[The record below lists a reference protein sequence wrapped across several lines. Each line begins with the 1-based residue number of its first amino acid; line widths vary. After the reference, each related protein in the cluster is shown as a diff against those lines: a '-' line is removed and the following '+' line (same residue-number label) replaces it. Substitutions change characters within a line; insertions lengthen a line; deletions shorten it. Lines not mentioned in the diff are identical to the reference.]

1 MGKNEAMALTAA
13 ALAALRIDGERLW
26 KSIMDLAT
34 IGATDKGGVRRL
46 ALTDLDRAGRDLVV
60 GWCRDAGLAVRVD
73 RVGNIFAR
81 RAGRDAARRAV
92 AAGSHVDTQPSG
104 GKFDGNFGVL
114 AALEVM
120 RTLDDHGIATA
131 APLEVAIWTNEEGT
145 RFTPMMMGSGAWAG
159 IYGVDFIHAQRDGDG
174 KSVGDELARIGY
186 AGDAPMGGTAGGPGF
201 DAYFEAHIEQG
212 PVLEAAGLPIGVVV
226 GALGQNW
233 YDVAFEG
240 MDAHAGPTPM
250 ALRRDAALAAAR
262 LVEAVNRIALDEA
275 PDGRGTVGMV
285 AVKPNSRNVIPGFA
299 QVSVDFRHP
308 SADGLARMDAA
319 LRAAAADIGARGG
332 VGVEVK
338 PQVAFPPC
346 AFDPGCVGLV
356 REAARRLGLPHMDI
370 VSGAGHDAVHV
381 ASVAPTAMI
390 FVPCKD
396 GISHNEIEDALPE
409 HVTAGG
415 NVLLHAMLA
424 RALA

>member
-1 MGKNEAMALTAA
+1 MGRNEPN
-13 ALAALRIDGERLW
+13 ALAAAAIGTLRVDGERLW
-26 KSIMDLAT
+26 RALMDLAR
-34 IGATDKGGVRRL
+34 IGATEKGGVRRL
-46 ALTDLDRAGRDLVV
+46 ALTDLDGAGRDLVV
-60 GWCRDAGLAVRVD
+60 SWCRDAGLAIRID

-81 RAGRDAARRAV
+81 RAGRDAGRRAV

-120 RTLDDHGIATA
+120 RTLNDHGIETA

-145 RFTPMMMGSGAWAG
+145 RFTPVMMGSGAWAG
-159 IYGVDFIHAQRDGDG
+159 IYGVDFIHAQRDSEGRT
-174 KSVGDELARIGY
+174 VGAELARIGY
-186 AGDAPMGGTAGGPGF
+186 AGEAPMGGTAGGPGF

-212 PVLEAAGLPIGVVV
+212 PVLEDQGLPIGVVT

-233 YDVAFEG
+233 YDVLVEG

-250 ALRRDAALAAAR
+250 ALRRDAALGAAR
-262 LVEAVNRIALDEA
+262 VIEAVNRIALSEA
-275 PDGRGTVGMV
+275 PGGRGTVGML
-285 AVKPNSRNVIPGFA
+285 AVEPNSRNVIPGFA
-299 QVSVDFRHP
+299 QLSVDFRHP
-308 SADGLARMDAA
+308 VADGLARMDAA
-319 LRAAAADIGARGG
+319 LRAAAADIGERGG
-332 VGVEVK
+332 IRIAVK
-338 PQVAFPPC
+338 PLVDFAPC
-346 AFDPGCVGLV
+346 VFDAGCVALV
-356 REAARRLGLPHMDI
+356 RAAARTLGLPHMDI

-381 ASVAPTAMI
+381 ATVAPTAMI

-409 HVTAGG
+409 HIAAGG

-424 RALA
+424 RAL